1 MQFTILRFDTIGS
14 TNDEAIKQVKFGAN
28 EGVCIVAEQQTK
40 GRGRR
45 ERIWHSPKN
54 AGLYVSLILRPKI
67 ETKFWALI
75 TLSAAVA
82 VHDAILE
89 TCGLQTDIKWANDVH
104 VNDKKLCGILAETVD
119 IKSVVLGIGINLN
132 CKSVSPELSETA
144 TSIESET
151 NVNPSP
157 EDLLQSLLQHLNQV
171 YGVLHEV
178 EGDKKII
185 AEWIKRS
192 SYAFNKRVCVK
203 LENESFTGTTRGLNE
218 FGALL
223 VENENQFIKTV
234 YAGELVNLRS

>member
-14 TNDEAIKQVKFGAN
+14 TNDEAIKQTKFGAN

-54 AGLYVSLILRPKI
+54 AGLYVSLILRPKL

-104 VNDKKLCGILAETVD
+104 VNGKKLCGILA
-119 IKSVVLGIGINLN
+119 
-132 CKSVSPELSETA
+132 
-144 TSIESET
+144 
-151 NVNPSP
+151 
-157 EDLLQSLLQHLNQV
+157 
-171 YGVLHEV
+171 
-178 EGDKKII
+178 
-185 AEWIKRS
+185 
-192 SYAFNKRVCVK
+192 
-203 LENESFTGTTRGLNE
+203 
-218 FGALL
+218 
-223 VENENQFIKTV
+223 
-234 YAGELVNLRS
+234 